1 MMIFLVTI
9 AVLILA
15 ASILADYKWHRWIA
29 TRRQNQD
36 E

>member
-1 MMIFLVTI
+1 MMIFFVSI

-15 ASILADYKWHRWIA
+15 ASILADYKWHRWISA
-29 TRRQNQD
+29 RRQNQD